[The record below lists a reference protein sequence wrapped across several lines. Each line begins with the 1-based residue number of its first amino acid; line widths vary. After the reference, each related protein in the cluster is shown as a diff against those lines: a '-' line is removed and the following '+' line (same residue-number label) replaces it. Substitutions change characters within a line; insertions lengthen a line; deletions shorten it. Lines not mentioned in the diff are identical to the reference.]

1 MYVVS
6 VYPNNDNAM
15 PFKLN
20 FNEYSEMREYCDALE
35 NKPVEFFVLELPNE
49 VWRSID

>member
-6 VYPNNDNAM
+6 VYPHNDNAT

-20 FNEYSEMREYCDALE
+20 FNTLEETNEYCLSLE
-35 NKPVEFFVLELPNE
+35 NKKCEFFVLELSNQ
-49 VWRSID
+49 VWGELD